1 MEAAMYNPR
10 TVEEVFRDFKGRR
23 QGIIKAL
30 TTVSC
35 FHCKWFWMIF
45 LLTLA
50 KKGQMVIAQLQH
62 VVLGDAQKENLCLY
76 GFPSEQWEVN
86 LPAEE
91 VPPELPEPAL
101 GINFARDGMQEKD
114 WLSLVAVHS
123 DAWLLSVAFYF
134 GARFGFEKA
143 ERKRLF
149 NMINDLPTIFE
160 VVSGIAKNSQKD
172 KKSVSNH
179 SSTKSK
185 SNSKVCF
192 GYPTFCFDLL
202 RYPTFMF
209 CLFIRPVRL
218 HRFALQT
225 IVPKKK
231 GAMSELNLEMEF
243 YKLNTAA
250 ASIAKGVKSRRR
262 DDLNSRLLGSVAQF
276 AKFANHALS
285 KRNDETEVSEV
296 ELTFAGLT
304 TQLFVKDIVS
314 YAYLHNVR
322 KLTIICNSRKCQIV
336 PEYLFISHSLEHF
349 TLNNECRGQHYN
361 TFIPAL
367 AWDFPVL
374 KTLYLSNICLSGMQG
389 RLNLFSKC
397 VNLKDIT
404 LHRFGMYINE
414 FNVCCPQLSNLT
426 ITDGDRFPKVFNVV
440 APKLK
445 NLTASVRATFHL
457 RSFFDCLQSTEG
469 FDSLETVNLFLS
481 RNRGI
486 PNKREVPML
495 LSAFQK
501 LSSAKF
507 LILNSEFIEALG
519 SDMNQLSHEP
529 CPFNN
534 LKCLKIGTAP
544 LSRKDRISQLANPV
558 KNYLLENSPNATFI
572 MDLPQK
578 RPWEQLYNVAKFKVA
593 KLEEKIQAQ
602 DEVITEHKSVHE
614 KLLSY
619 IIKCK
624 MSELRMQV
632 EAGNPDYEI
641 IRVMGSE
648 IKSVMD
654 SIPKNLRLNVEAQF
668 FSQYEALKCLLLT
681 RIDVSRWAKIETE
694 LV

>member
-1 MEAAMYNPR
+1 MISTGTCDYLIWHIHLLYNLIWR
-10 TVEEVFRDFKGRR
+10 VT
-23 QGIIKAL
+23 
-30 TTVSC
+30 C
-35 FHCKWFWMIF
+35 FGW
-45 LLTLA
+45 
-50 KKGQMVIAQLQH
+50 
-62 VVLGDAQKENLCLY
+62 
-76 GFPSEQWEVN
+76 
-86 LPAEE
+86 
-91 VPPELPEPAL
+91 
-101 GINFARDGMQEKD
+101 
-114 WLSLVAVHS
+114 
-123 DAWLLSVAFYF
+123 
-134 GARFGFEKA
+134 
-143 ERKRLF
+143 KRLF

-231 GAMSELNLEMEF
+231 GATSELNLEMELGATSE
-243 YKLNTAA
+243 LNLEMELLHMPKELSQEGVTMYVMHDNRTNI
-250 ASIAKGVKSRRR
+250 IAEEDEDRISNLPDDIIHRILSFIDMKYAVQTSTLCRRWR
-262 DDLNSRLLGSVAQF
+262 HIWTSMPYLKLNSRMFGGVAQF
-276 AKFANHALS
+276 AKFADHTLS

-296 ELTFAGLT
+296 DLTFTGLT

-322 KLTIICNSRKCQIV
+322 KLTIICNSRKCQTV

-374 KTLYLSNICLSGMQG
+374 KTLYLSNIRLSGMQG
-389 RLNLFSKC
+389 RQLNLFSKC

-404 LHRFGMYINE
+404 LHQFCMYIDE

-457 RSFFDCLQSTEG
+457 PSFFDCLQSTEG

-681 RIDVSRWAKIETE
+681 RIDASRWAKIETE
-694 LV
+694 LGSLRHSNVS